1 MISENWLG
9 DETSKAHYDKCID
22 NQPYGGNLIVKPS
35 CISEGGGGS
44 ITIIA
49 SFLNFFLGN
58 GEFHYIANLPR

>member
-35 CISEGGGGS
+35 CISEGGGGGLDNYHS
-44 ITIIA
+44 QF
-49 SFLNFFLGN
+49 S
-58 GEFHYIANLPR
+58 